1 MKYFDTFY
9 LDLEK
14 DIVIDFYLDKNN
26 YYYILRTPNIFT

>member
-14 DIVIDFYLDKNN
+14 DIVIDF
-26 YYYILRTPNIFT
+26 ILIKIIITIF